1 MALFRKRKKTKK
13 QAWLLRLVHR
23 LGYHPGRVVSEILE
37 WVEVLVVAGVL
48 AALIMSFV
56 TVRMHVPTRSM
67 VPTIEVGD
75 SFFVDRVSYYFR
87 DPVPGDIVV
96 FRHTDSLKI
105 EGVED
110 ESLAARIGLRTG
122 DRIKQINNI
131 PVADGEL
138 AMIASIEDGTSLEII
153 FDRKEDGTW
162 LRYRAILGPKPSAAA
177 TLADL
182 GISATALRTRY
193 VKRLVA
199 VGGDTVEIRDGV
211 VYVNQLPLDGER
223 FNRTYSINPGTMRYA
238 VEPTAVPEGHYFVLG
253 DNTNDSL
260 DSRYWGFVEESD
272 FIGEPYIRVWPF
284 SRFGSMVGD

>member
-1 MALFRKRKKTKK
+1 MALFRKRKKAKK
-13 QAWLLRLVHR
+13 PAWILRLLSR

-37 WVEVLVVAGVL
+37 WVEVLLVAGVL
-48 AALIMSFV
+48 AALIMTFI

-67 VPTIEVGD
+67 VPTIEARD
-75 SFFVDRVSYYFR
+75 SFFVDRISYYFR
-87 DPVPGDIVV
+87 DPAPGDIVV

-105 EGVED
+105 ESVED
-110 ESLAARIGLRTG
+110 GSLADRLGLRAG

-138 AMIASIEDGTSLEII
+138 AMIEPIDDGTSLALI

-162 LRYRAILGPKPSAAA
+162 VRYRAVLGPKPAGAD

-182 GISATALRTRY
+182 GISATPMRTRY

-199 VGGDTVEIRDGV
+199 VGGDTVQIRDGA
-211 VYVNQLPLDGER
+211 VYVNGTPLGGER
-223 FNRTYSINPGTMRYA
+223 FERTYSIDPGTMRYA
-238 VEPTAVPEGHYFVLG
+238 VEATTVPEGHYFVLG

-260 DSRYWGFVEESD
+260 DSRYWGFVEQSD
-272 FIGEPYIRVWPF
+272 FIGEPYLRVWPF
-284 SRFGSMVGD
+284 SRFGSMIGD